1 MSLAKKIFGYFLIA
15 FTFFFLIALGFPQL
29 YTSEEKL
36 GRVQSERIIE
46 LDMLQEDDGSIVLM
60 YFGYVGC
67 TTICAP
73 AMYEIDKLY
82 KSVGNNNLKVYF
94 VNLSDI
100 EDHELPDLYARQFN
114 ENFHG
119 MYLDTKVLKNLTS
132 EMNVIFTNSPVDS
145 TEISHTGYLYLL
157 QNHKDNYQLKYI
169 YTTKPFNLK
178 LINEDIKN
186 LLSKYKEN

>member
-1 MSLAKKIFGYFLIA
+1 MSLAKKIFGYFLIV

-29 YTSEEKL
+29 YTSEETV
-36 GRVQSERIIE
+36 GRVQSERSIE
-46 LDMLQEDDGSIVLM
+46 LDIFQEEDGTVVLM

-73 AMYEIDKLY
+73 AMYEIDKIY
-82 KSVGNNNLKVYF
+82 KSIPSKKVKVYF

-100 EDHELPDLYARQFN
+100 EDKELPELYAKQFN

-119 MYLDTKVLKNLTS
+119 IYLDTKALKNLTRK
-132 EMNVIFTNSPVDS
+132 MNIVFANSPVDP

-157 QNHKDNYQLKYI
+157 QKNKDNYQQKYI

-178 LINEDIKN
+178 LIKKDIKN
-186 LLSKYKEN
+186 LLSK